1 MGTSSPLSDSD
12 ATTSADAMQFLA
24 LFALCA
30 AASASTSV
38 VYTGGI
44 GGLPF
49 TGLTHPT
56 YYNSISHPS
65 FVSGGLPLTY
75 SAGVIAPHAVAP
87 AAHAPPLVYSAP
99 RELAPL
105 VYSSGVV
112 SPVVSGV
119 VPKYY
124 AETKGTRHIVN
135 A

>member
-12 ATTSADAMQFLA
+12 ATTSATAMQFPA
-24 LFALCA
+24 LFALVA

-44 GGLPF
+44 GGFPF
-49 TGLTHPT
+49 TGLSHPT

-65 FVSGGLPLTY
+65 FVSSGLPLTY
-75 SAGVIAPHAVAP
+75 SAGAAHVIAPRAVAP
-87 AAHAPPLVYSAP
+87 AAHV
-99 RELAPL
+99 APL

-124 AETKGTRHIVN
+124 AETEGTRHIVN

>member
-12 ATTSADAMQFLA
+12 ATTSATAMQFLA
-24 LFALCA
+24 LFALVA

-38 VYTGGI
+38 VYTGGF
-44 GGLPF
+44 PF

-65 FVSGGLPLTY
+65 FVSSGLPLTY
-75 SAGVIAPHAVAP
+75 SAGAAHVIAPHAVAP
-87 AAHAPPLVYSAP
+87 AAHV
-99 RELAPL
+99 APL

-119 VPKYY
+119 VPKYF
-124 AETKGTRHIVN
+124 AETEGTRHIVN